1 MQHPYRLLA
10 ATLSIVFA
18 SGALAEDAVLD
29 EIEVKAQAEK
39 NKALQLSKQTS
50 TANRVG
56 LTVQE
61 TPASIDILD
70 SDTIRRRGDV
80 SLREAVSRT
89 TGLTDIS
96 TPNVGQ
102 AFSLRGLTGNNS
114 VGQAEDGVRQTPGLG
129 TSNYP
134 ADTWGYEQIEVLR
147 GPASVMFGDGT
158 SGGIINSVRKQPKRE
173 ASVEAVIGAG
183 SYGAYR
189 AGIGGTGA
197 IGEIG
202 AFRIDVSTLGGN
214 SYISR
219 GDYDSTKLMTS
230 LLFTPID
237 SLKVGFTLDYSDNS
251 PSANYGIP
259 VINGKVVKSLRSKNY
274 NVSNNELNFIDTR
287 FRNKIEWD
295 ITSTLKLKNEA
306 YWFKSKRD
314 WRNAEELTY
323 DASSGLVDRFSL
335 AINHDQKQYGNR
347 LELIAS
353 NEIFSHQNRFAAGV
367 ELSRTTFRRSNAN
380 VNSPSVPLLGFTAG
394 QLQYTTQMTPDF
406 DSELTQR
413 IFFAEDAFNVTEQW
427 KLIAGIRKE
436 LLDTERQLLRT
447 NSEIEKDFSPTTWRV
462 GTVFDV
468 TSDTSLYGQLSRGT
482 DPISTLLELNVLTS
496 NMKLTRSRQAEIG
509 IKHKLPDAKGE
520 VSVAIYHIA
529 KDDIITF
536 SGPFQAVQ
544 GGKLSSRGIELSMT
558 LFPTPNWRTDF
569 NATALNARYDE
580 LADAFGEA
588 RKGQTPDNVPKHTAN
603 AWVYYQQP
611 QWEAGIGARYVGKRY
626 VYDDF
631 SFNADKAT
639 SMNSYTVFDAS
650 AAWHVNKQMTVRAN
664 IRNLTDKFY
673 GAYAYSASQQI
684 VGAPRQIE
692 LTAEFRY

>member
-1 MQHPYRLLA
+1 MKHQYRLLA
-10 ATLSIVFA
+10 AALSIMFA

-29 EIEVKAQAEK
+29 EVEVKAQAEK

-61 TPASIDILD
+61 TPASIEILD
-70 SDTIRRRGDV
+70 TDTIRRRGDI

-173 ASVEAVIGAG
+173 TSAEAVIGAG

-214 SYISR
+214 SYISK
-219 GDYDSTKLMTS
+219 GDYESTKLMTS
-230 LLFTPID
+230 LLFTPTD

-251 PSANYGIP
+251 PSANYGVP
-259 VINGKVVKSLRSKNY
+259 VINGKLLKSLRNKNY
-274 NVSNNELNFIDTR
+274 NVSNNKLNFIDTR

-323 DASSGLVDRFSL
+323 DTGTGLVDRFSL

-347 LELIAS
+347 LELIS
-353 NEIFSHQNRFAAGV
+353 TSDIFDHQNRFAAGI
-367 ELSRTTFRRSNAN
+367 ELSRTTFRRSNGN
-380 VNSPSVPLLGFTAG
+380 VNSASVPLLGFTAG
-394 QLQYTTQMTPDF
+394 QLQYTSPITPDF

-413 IFFAEDAFNVTEQW
+413 IFFVEDAFSVTDRW

-447 NSEIEKDFSPTTWRV
+447 SNEIEKDFSPTTWRV

-468 TSDTSLYGQLSRGT
+468 TPDTSLYVQVSRGT
-482 DPISTLLELNVLTS
+482 DPVSTLLELNVLTS
-496 NMKLTRSRQAEIG
+496 DMKLTRSRQAEVG
-509 IKHKLPDAKGE
+509 IKHKLPDTKGE
-520 VSVAIYHIA
+520 VSVALFHIA
-529 KDDIITF
+529 KDDIITYT
-536 SGPFQAVQ
+536 GLFQAVQ
-544 GGKLSSRGIELSMT
+544 GGKLSSRGIELTTT
-558 LFPTPNWRTDF
+558 LFPTPNWRVDF
-569 NATALNARYDE
+569 NATALNARYDD
-580 LADAFGEA
+580 LADVFGTSM
-588 RKGQTPDNVPKHTAN
+588 RGNTPPNVPEHTAN
-603 AWVYYQQP
+603 AWVSYQQP
-611 QWEAGIGARYVGKRY
+611 QWDAGIGARYVGKRY
-626 VYDDF
+626 VYGDFNRDD
-631 SFNADKAT
+631 DIQLG
-639 SMNSYTVFDAS
+639 SYTVFDAS
-650 AAWHVNKQMTVRAN
+650 AAWHVNKQMTLRAN

-673 GAYAYSASQQI
+673 GAFAYSATQQI